1 MAKTESFDIS
11 TGVDLQEVDNAINQA
26 RRELTNRFDF
36 KGVLADI
43 TFDRAAPSLTIHTE
57 DDFKL
62 EALWDVL
69 RQRFISRKVALDN
82 FRRSDV
88 EKAAGSTVRQII
100 TITQSIDADTARKIV
115 KFLKDQKY
123 KKVQAAIQG
132 DEVRVSAPSRD
143 ELQTAIQDL
152 KGEDWG
158 MELNFGNY
166 R

>member
-26 RRELTNRFDF
+26 RKELSNRFDF
-36 KGVLADI
+36 KGALADI
-43 TFDRAAPSLTIHTE
+43 VFDRAVPNLTIHTE

-62 EALWDVL
+62 EALWEVL
-69 RQRFISRKVALDN
+69 RQRFISRKVALEN
-82 FRRSDV
+82 LRRGNV
-88 EKAAGSTVRQII
+88 EKAAGSTVRQTIS
-100 TITQSIDADTARKIV
+100 ITQSIDTETARKIV
-115 KFLKDQKY
+115 KFIKEKKY
-123 KKVQAAIQG
+123 KKIQSAIQG

-152 KGEDWG
+152 KDQDWG
-158 MELNFGNY
+158 MELKFGNY